1 MGAYRERDKVYV
13 NIALIA
19 VNVMVFLLFEL
30 IGDTEDTMFMM
41 KHGAVYEPLVVMRG
55 EYYRLLTSM
64 FLHFGASHL
73 MNNMLVLF
81 VLGERMEQVL
91 GHVKYFFF
99 YMASGIFANII
110 SIVVHM
116 EKGYAAVSAGAS
128 GAIFGVVGGLVYVV
142 AVNHGQLDGL
152 TNRQLGFM
160 ILLTLYHGFTA
171 TGIDNW
177 AHIGGLI
184 SGFILSILLYRR
196 PRAARGFYMEE

>member
-1 MGAYRERDKVYV
+1 MGAYRERDKAYV

-81 VLGERMEQVL
+81 VLGERME
-91 GHVKYFFF
+91 HVGTKRRERDANGTRSPRCGRK
-99 YMASGIFANII
+99 MA
-110 SIVVHM
+110 
-116 EKGYAAVSAGAS
+116 
-128 GAIFGVVGGLVYVV
+128 
-142 AVNHGQLDGL
+142 
-152 TNRQLGFM
+152 T
-160 ILLTLYHGFTA
+160 
-171 TGIDNW
+171 
-177 AHIGGLI
+177 
-184 SGFILSILLYRR
+184 
-196 PRAARGFYMEE
+196 

>member
-1 MGAYRERDKVYV
+1 MGAYRERDKAYV

-81 VLGERMEQVL
+81 VLGENGAGPWSCE
-91 GHVKYFFF
+91 
-99 YMASGIFANII
+99 IFL
-110 SIVVHM
+110 
-116 EKGYAAVSAGAS
+116 
-128 GAIFGVVGGLVYVV
+128 FL
-142 AVNHGQLDGL
+142 HGQRHFRKYHFHSCSYGK
-152 TNRQLGFM
+152 RIRGSVGRGFRRD
-160 ILLTLYHGFTA
+160 FR
-171 TGIDNW
+171 
-177 AHIGGLI
+177 GG
-184 SGFILSILLYRR
+184 RR
-196 PRAARGFYMEE
+196 PGLCGCS

>member
-1 MGAYRERDKVYV
+1 MGAYRERDKAYV

-128 GAIFGVVGGLVYVV
+128 GAIFGGG
-142 AVNHGQLDGL
+142 
-152 TNRQLGFM
+152 
-160 ILLTLYHGFTA
+160 
-171 TGIDNW
+171 
-177 AHIGGLI
+177 GGP
-184 SGFILSILLYRR
+184 G
-196 PRAARGFYMEE
+196 

>member
-1 MGAYRERDKVYV
+1 MGTYRERDKAYV

-81 VLGERMEQVL
+81 VLGEKMEQAL

-116 EKGYAAVSAGAS
+116 EK
-128 GAIFGVVGGLVYVV
+128 
-142 AVNHGQLDGL
+142 
-152 TNRQLGFM
+152 
-160 ILLTLYHGFTA
+160 
-171 TGIDNW
+171 
-177 AHIGGLI
+177 
-184 SGFILSILLYRR
+184 
-196 PRAARGFYMEE
+196 